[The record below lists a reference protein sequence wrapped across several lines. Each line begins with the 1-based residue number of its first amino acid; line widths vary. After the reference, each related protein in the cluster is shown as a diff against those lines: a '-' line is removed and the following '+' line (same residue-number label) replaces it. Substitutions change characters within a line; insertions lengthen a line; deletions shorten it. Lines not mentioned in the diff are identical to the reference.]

1 MKQLEQERDVL
12 YQGLEAIERARDW
25 YQQEIECVMKKMP
38 YFSQTSSANFE
49 YSTDAYQERQN
60 FQMSRIFEVNQH
72 IAALTESTEKKSEQ
86 RFNLL
91 QPSSGLQRKKEEI
104 PLHMHVALC
113 QPATFRRMQQDSTQ
127 STIQKLKEQNK
138 MLTQEVSKR
147 SEHITRLER
156 EKSSLIRELFQ
167 AKTQYHQEVDYTAFI

>member
-72 IAALTESTEKKSEQ
+72 IAALTESTEK
-86 RFNLL
+86 
-91 QPSSGLQRKKEEI
+91 EI